1 MYYFFILSIKTQ
13 KLNFIKFLKKALK
26 NRIDTQFE
34 LFVHFD
40 IEIDIIALGIPITAL
55 NFYLVRLLICPPLD
69 FLEKPKN
76 FFEQFSKKM
85 NIIAVKTPIK
95 NPKIFSAKIE
105 NF

>member
-1 MYYFFILSIKTQ
+1 MKTQ

-55 NFYLVRLLICPPLD
+55 NFYLVRLLVWGPCTFLPTHFVP
-69 FLEKPKN
+69 FLEIILFFKTQK
-76 FFEQFSKKM
+76 FFEQISKKV
-85 NIIAVKTPIK
+85 NIIARKTQ
-95 NPKIFSAKIE
+95 NGKIRK
-105 NF
+105 